1 MEKDRL
7 KSIAIPAIGTGTD
20 LRFPRQ
26 QVSKVF
32 FEEVT
37 KYFTDHPQ
45 SLVDDVRFVAF
56 GGDQATVDAFLGL
69 LRLLLSIN
77 QVVWTIFHINC

>member
-7 KSIAIPAIGTGTD
+7 KSIAIPAIGTGN

-26 QVSKVF
+26 EVSKVF
-32 FEEVT
+32 FEEVR

-45 SLVDDVRFVAF
+45 SLVDDVRFVVF
-56 GGDQATVDAFLGL
+56 GGDQATLDAFLGL
-69 LRLLLSIN
+69 
-77 QVVWTIFHINC
+77 F

>member
-7 KSIAIPAIGTGTD
+7 KSIAIPAIGTGN

-26 QVSKVF
+26 EVSKVF

-37 KYFTDHPQ
+37 KYFTDHPW
-45 SLVDDVRFVAF
+45 SIIDDVRFVVF
-56 GGDQATVDAFLGL
+56 GGDQATVGAFLGL

-77 QVVWTIFHINC
+77 PVA